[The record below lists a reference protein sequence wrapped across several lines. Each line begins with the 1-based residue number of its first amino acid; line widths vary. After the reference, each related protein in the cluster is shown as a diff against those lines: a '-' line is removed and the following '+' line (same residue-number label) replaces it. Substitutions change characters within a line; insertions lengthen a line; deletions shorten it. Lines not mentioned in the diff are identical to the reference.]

1 MTVVTAFSDLA
12 DTVGAIATAYD
23 GVRDRLGGDPDLL
36 VLYHTLHHSAD
47 AVAEATARLPAN
59 VRVHGGT
66 TFRGLLSDAG
76 VHVVGPVIGMM
87 GVGTRGVRCGTAIM
101 AKGDDPRG
109 AAVAAVHA
117 ALADAD
123 RSGEI
128 PDLVLLCGTVG
139 GEEECLAG
147 IASVLGARVP
157 VFGATAGGVACDLA
171 TSRVLVRGAE
181 RAEAIAVAVVFSSHP
196 VSRAF
201 HAGCVPTHFADI
213 ANGCE
218 GPRVVHRIGGAPAAD
233 VYAKWVHLQTGT
245 PLPEDATSLH
255 TALAP
260 LGREVGRIG
269 EFPLYALTHVDEL
282 RADGALVMMT
292 DVAEGDE
299 LRLMVGARTTLVAR
313 PARAVEAA
321 ITLQCADVCAVSGG
335 LIAFCAG
342 LAALVADDLHE
353 VQSSLRAAMLDRPF
367 LAPFTFGEQGNLT
380 DDRAVH
386 ANLMISSLIFGV

>member
-1 MTVVTAFSDLA
+1 MSVATACSDLA
-12 DTVGAIATAYD
+12 DTAGAMAAAFGCI
-23 GVRDRLGGDPDLL
+23 RERLGGDPGFL
-36 VLYHTLHHSAD
+36 VLYHTLHHAAD
-47 AVAEATARLPAN
+47 AVAAATARLPAG

-66 TFRGLLSDAG
+66 TFRGMLSDAG
-76 VHVVGPVIGMM
+76 VHVGGPVLGMM
-87 GVGTRGVRCGTAIM
+87 GISSRGARCGTAIA
-101 AKGDDPRG
+101 AKNADPR
-109 AAVAAVHA
+109 AAAMRAVHA
-117 ALADAD
+117 ALADAG
-123 RSGEI
+123 RPGEV

-147 IASVLGARVP
+147 IATVLGPQVP
-157 VFGATAGGVACDLA
+157 VFGATAGGVARDLG

-181 RAEAIAVAVVFSSHP
+181 LPEAIAIAVVFCSHP

-201 HAGCVPTHFADI
+201 HAGCVPTQFAGV
-213 ANGCE
+213 ANHCE
-218 GPRVVHRIGGAPAAD
+218 ERRVVHRIGDAPAAA
-233 VYAKWVHLQTGT
+233 VYAERVYQQTGV
-245 PLPEDATSLH
+245 PLPAETNSLH

-292 DVAEGDE
+292 DIAEGDE
-299 LRLMVGARTTLVAR
+299 LHLMVGARSTLVMR

-321 ITLQCADVCAVSGG
+321 ITLQCADVCMVSGG

-342 LAALVADDLHE
+342 LAALLMDDLRE
-353 VQSSLRAAMLDRPF
+353 VQSSLRTAMLDRPF

-380 DDRAVH
+380 DARAVH
-386 ANLMISSLIFGV
+386 ANLMISSLILGA

>member
-1 MTVVTAFSDLA
+1 MTVATACSDLA
-12 DTVGAIATAYD
+12 DTAGAIAAAYRALRQD
-23 GVRDRLGGDPDLL
+23 LGGEPDLV

-47 AVAEATARLPAN
+47 AVAEATAGLPRG

-66 TFRGLLSDAG
+66 TFRGLLSDTG
-76 VHVVGPVIGMM
+76 VYVGGPVIGLM
-87 GVGTRGVRCGTAIM
+87 GIGTREIRCGTALA
-101 AKGDDPRG
+101 AKGDDPRT
-109 AAVAAVHA
+109 AAIAAVHA
-117 ALADAD
+117 ALADAG
-123 RSGEI
+123 RQGEV

-139 GEEECLAG
+139 GEEETLAG

-157 VFGATAGGVACDLA
+157 VFGATAGGVARDVA
-171 TSRVLVRGAE
+171 SSRVLVRGRE
-181 RAEAIAVAVVFSSHP
+181 QAEALAIAVVFSAQP
-196 VSRAF
+196 ISRAF
-201 HAGCVPTHFADI
+201 HAGCVPTHFAGI
-213 ANGCE
+213 ANLCE
-218 GPRVVHRIGGAPAAD
+218 GRRVVHRIGGASAAE
-233 VYAKWVHLQTGT
+233 VYADWVLGQTGT
-245 PLPEDATSLH
+245 ALPADTNSLH

-299 LRLMVGARTTLVAR
+299 LRLMVGERSTLVGR

-335 LIAFCAG
+335 LIAVCAG
-342 LAALVADDLHE
+342 LAALMTDDLRE
-353 VQSSLRAAMLDRPF
+353 VQSSLRTAMLDRPF

-380 DDRAVH
+380 DSRAVH
-386 ANLMISSLIFGV
+386 ANLMVASLIWGG